1 MAAMTR
7 RDVLKIAAAGAAAA
21 LPGGIPS
28 PAHSQGTQ
36 KRELVVAQGGDVAQF
51 DPHMSTSSNDIR
63 ISFNLFDN
71 LTSRRPDGKLAP
83 GLATEWKLQGQTTWV
98 FKLRQGVKWHNGDP
112 FSSADA
118 KFSIERTYDPN
129 TKTRVNTVFTTVD
142 RIEAP
147 DPATLIIHT
156 KKPDPLLPARLG
168 FYGGQIV
175 PQKNPDALGPAPLQ
189 PKTGRTGPRRFFSWT
204 KDDRVVLEANPDYWG
219 GRVDFDRL
227 IVRALPEMAA
237 PVAALLKGEVEL
249 STQVPPDQGE
259 RIKANAST
267 VVSGALYGGLY
278 GLPVNS
284 G

>member
-98 FKLRQGVKWHNGDP
+98 FKLRQGVRWHNGDP
-112 FSSADA
+112 FSSAEP
-118 KFSIERTYDPN
+118 KSSIESTYDPAA
-129 TKTRVNTVFTTVD
+129 KTRVNTVFTTVD

-175 PQKNPDALGPAPLQ
+175 PKKYLEASSPDILNQKPIG
-189 PKTGRTGPRRFFSWT
+189 TGPVRFVSLP
-204 KDDRVVLEANPDYWG
+204 KDDRVVRDAKPDYWG
-219 GRVDFDRL
+219 MRVDFDRL
-227 IVRALPEMAA
+227 IVRALPQVAPRGAA
-237 PVAALLKGEVEL
+237 PLKGAV
-249 STQVPPDQGE
+249 
-259 RIKANAST
+259 
-267 VVSGALYGGLY
+267 GL
-278 GLPVNS
+278 V
-284 G
+284 

>member
-63 ISFNLFDN
+63 VSFNLFDN

-98 FKLRQGVKWHNGDP
+98 FKVRQGVKWHNGDP
-112 FSSADA
+112 FNSADA

-129 TKTRVNTVFTTVD
+129 AKMRVSTVFTTVE

-147 DPATLIIHT
+147 DAATLVIHT

-168 FYGGQIV
+168 FYGGQIL
-175 PQKNPDALGPAPLQ
+175 PQKNIEALCPATLGH
-189 PKTGRTGPRRFFSWT
+189 KTNGTAT
-204 KDDRVVLEANPDYWG
+204 L
-219 GRVDFDRL
+219 RL
-227 IVRALPEMAA
+227 VS
-237 PVAALLKGEVEL
+237 V
-249 STQVPPDQGE
+249 ST
-259 RIKANAST
+259 
-267 VVSGALYGGLY
+267 
-278 GLPVNS
+278 
-284 G
+284 

>member
-21 LPGGIPS
+21 LPGAIPS
-28 PAHSQGTQ
+28 PALSQGTQ

-63 ISFNLFDN
+63 ISFNLYDN

-112 FSSADA
+112 LSSADA
-118 KFSIERTYDPN
+118 KFSLERTYDPAA
-129 TKTRVNTVFTTVD
+129 KTRVNTVFTTID

-147 DPATLIIHT
+147 DPVTLIIHT
-156 KKPDPLLPARLG
+156 KKPDPLLAGRLA

-175 PQKNPDALGPAPLQ
+175 PEKHLKAVGLEAFGAKPVA
-189 PKTGRTGPRRFFSWT
+189 TGP
-204 KDDRVVLEANPDYWG
+204 
-219 GRVDFDRL
+219 
-227 IVRALPEMAA
+227 
-237 PVAALLKGEVEL
+237 
-249 STQVPPDQGE
+249 
-259 RIKANAST
+259 
-267 VVSGALYGGLY
+267 
-278 GLPVNS
+278 
-284 G
+284 

>member
-1 MAAMTR
+1 MCMAEMTR
-7 RDVLKIAAAGAAAA
+7 RDVLKMAAAGAAAVR
-21 LPGGIPS
+21 PGVVPS
-28 PAHSQGTQ
+28 PAHSQATQ

-168 FYGGQIV
+168 FYGGQIL
-175 PQKNPDALGPAPLQ
+175 PQKNLDAVRPHTLHQKPVG
-189 PKTGRTGPRRFFSWT
+189 TGTL
-204 KDDRVVLEANPDYWG
+204 RVVSLTQEHRGVLEADPDYWG
-219 GRVDFDRL
+219 
-227 IVRALPEMAA
+227 
-237 PVAALLKGEVEL
+237 
-249 STQVPPDQGE
+249 
-259 RIKANAST
+259 
-267 VVSGALYGGLY
+267 
-278 GLPVNS
+278 
-284 G
+284 